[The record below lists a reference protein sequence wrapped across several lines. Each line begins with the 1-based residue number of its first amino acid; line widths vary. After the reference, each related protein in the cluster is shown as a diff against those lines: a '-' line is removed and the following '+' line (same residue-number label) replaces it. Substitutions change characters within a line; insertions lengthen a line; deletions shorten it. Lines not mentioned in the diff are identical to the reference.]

1 MDNKGDLQRVFEHET
16 ADSRLA
22 QSKLG
27 CLVALFFMP
36 LGGIVD
42 WVTYPDQLG
51 ELTVVRLVSVIVI
64 LAIYPL
70 HFIKGAKRHIKP
82 LNLSYPMVIVIAM
95 CAIIMMT
102 DGISGPYY
110 AGLSMLILGVS
121 LLLPLTFPEA
131 CFFVLYTIFCYVGF
145 GLFWEQDNFQPV
157 MVFNNLYFLCSTG
170 LIATLASYFAERA
183 RIREFQLTYELDQ
196 RNRELAELDRIK
208 SNFYA
213 NISHEF
219 RTPLTLILAP
229 IEDLLASDLNT
240 KSKNALRHI
249 RDNSYRLL
257 KLVNDLLDV
266 QKLEEKKD
274 FLEQQPV
281 RLNSLLANITST
293 MQTLAQRKS
302 INLDYQEPSEELVV
316 LGDQSALEKVFINLI
331 NNAVKF
337 TEPGGVV
344 RVKVSSV
351 EDQCLIEVSDTGSGI
366 SEQDLPYIFE
376 RFRQADGSDTRK
388 HQGTGLGLALVKEL
402 TQLHDGDIKVDSELG
417 EGTTMRV
424 NLPRYHGATDA
435 DDSAREID
443 PVQQLHRMADQMVIQ
458 EYEHEPG
465 ESAVTQDRASL
476 PRLLIVEDEPGIR
489 EYLSEIFADDYQ
501 VTVAK
506 DGAEGL
512 FLAQQSSVDLVIL
525 DWMLPKMDGLSI
537 CRAIKEDKQ
546 LSRIKVLLLTAKSD
560 EKSKLDAL
568 ANGAD
573 DFLTKPFSTV
583 EIRSRIRNLWNT
595 AQLQRDVEQQ
605 NQELQDTLTELK
617 NTQGQLIQSEKLNA
631 LGRLSAG
638 LLHEVN
644 NPLNFAF
651 ATFQLLERE
660 ESIKN
665 DEYASELMKDIREGM
680 ERISQIVKD
689 LKAFA
694 YPETSDLQSEFSLQ
708 KAAESAMR
716 FTAAKSSQVEV
727 RNEMPDWYVLGSQS
741 HIVQVIVN
749 LVENAIDA
757 MLEAGT
763 ESPTVTFSA
772 KRLDN
777 GRIQI
782 RVSDNGPG
790 IPKEI
795 QNKIFDPFYTTKD
808 VGAGLGMGLSICH
821 TIVSNHKGKLAI
833 DSSDQN
839 GTVFTFDLGDA
850 LSRPKDT
857 ETNFDQVSG
866 ELH

>member
-1 MDNKGDLQRVFEHET
+1 MVNSGNLQKVFEHET

-22 QSKLG
+22 QSKIG

-36 LGGIVD
+36 LGGVVD
-42 WVTYPDQLG
+42 WVTYPGQLA
-51 ELTVVRLVSVIVI
+51 ELTLVRIASVAVI
-64 LAIYPL
+64 LVIFPL
-70 HFIKGAKRHIKP
+70 HFLKNAKQYIKP
-82 LNLSYPMVIVIAM
+82 LNLSYPMVIVLAM
-95 CAIIMMT
+95 CTIIMMT
-102 DGISGPYY
+102 DGISGSYY

-131 CFFVLYTIFCYVGF
+131 CFFVLYTILCYVGF
-145 GLFWEQDNFQPV
+145 GFFWEQQNLQPV

-170 LIATLASYFAERA
+170 LIASLASYFAERA

-196 RNRELAELDRIK
+196 RNRELAEMDRIK

-229 IEDLLASDLNT
+229 IEDLLATDLND

-249 RDNSYRLL
+249 RDNAYRLL

-281 RLNSLLANITST
+281 RIVSLLANITST
-293 MQTLAQRKS
+293 MNALAAKKS
-302 INLDYQEPSEELVV
+302 ITLEYNQPDTELVV
-316 LGDQSALEKVFINLI
+316 MGDQSALEKVFINLI

-337 TEPGGVV
+337 TETGGAVTV
-344 RVKVSSV
+344 NVASS
-351 EDQCLIEVSDTGSGI
+351 EDRCLIEVTDTGAGI

-402 TQLHDGDIKVDSELG
+402 TQLHDGDIQVESELDK
-417 EGTTMRV
+417 GTLMRV
-424 NLPRYHGATDA
+424 DLPLYQGDA
-435 DDSAREID
+435 DEVDADEREID
-443 PVQQLHRMADQMVIQ
+443 PVQQLHRMADQMVV
-458 EYEHEPG
+458 EDFDYHPG
-465 ESAVTQDRASL
+465 ESIQDRANL

-489 EYLSEIFADDYQ
+489 EYLSEIFADEYQ

-512 FLAQQSSVDLVIL
+512 YQCQQAPIDLIIL

-537 CRAIKEDKQ
+537 CRAVKEDKQ
-546 LSRIKVLLLTAKSD
+546 LSRMKVLLLTARSD

-583 EIRSRIRNLWNT
+583 EIKSRIRNLWNT

-605 NQELQDTLTELK
+605 NQELQIAMTELK

-660 ESIKN
+660 DSIKN
-665 DEYASELMKDIREGM
+665 DEYAGDLMKDIREGM

-716 FTAAKSSQVEV
+716 FTAAKSSLVEI

-741 HIVQVIVN
+741 HIVQVLVN
-749 LVENAIDA
+749 LVENAVDA
-757 MLEAGT
+757 MLDAGT
-763 ESPTVTFSA
+763 ESPTVTYGA

-777 GRIQI
+777 DRIQV
-782 RVSDNGPG
+782 RVIDNGPG

-795 QNKIFDPFYTTKD
+795 QNRIFDPFYTTKD
-808 VGAGLGMGLSICH
+808 VGQGLGMGLSICH
-821 TIVSNHKGKLAI
+821 TIVSNHKGALTI
-833 DSSDQN
+833 ESSDQS
-839 GTVFTFDLGDA
+839 GTVFIFDLVDA
-850 LSRPKDT
+850 MSRPKDN
-857 ETNFDQVSG
+857 ETNHDQVSG
-866 ELH
+866 ELN

>member
-1 MDNKGDLQRVFEHET
+1 MVNRGDLQKVFEHET
-16 ADSRLA
+16 EDSRLA
-22 QSKLG
+22 QSKIG

-36 LGGIVD
+36 LGAIVD
-42 WVTYPDQLG
+42 WVTYPDQLA
-51 ELTVVRLVSVIVI
+51 ELSTVRFASVILI
-64 LAIYPL
+64 LAIFPL
-70 HFIKGAKRHIKP
+70 HFVKGAKRHIKP

-95 CAIIMMT
+95 CVIIMMT

-131 CFFVLYTIFCYVGF
+131 CFFVLYTIFCYMGF
-145 GLFWEQDNFQPV
+145 GFFWEQENLQPV
-157 MVFNNLYFLCSTG
+157 SVFNNLYFLCSTG
-170 LIATLASYFAERA
+170 LIATVASYFAERA

-229 IEDLLASDLNT
+229 IEDLLASDLNA
-240 KSKNALRHI
+240 KSKNALKHI
-249 RDNSYRLL
+249 RDNAYRLL

-293 MQTLAQRKS
+293 MQALAERKS
-302 INLDYQEPSEELVV
+302 INLEYVPATEELVV
-316 LGDQSALEKVFINLI
+316 MGDQSALEKVFINLI

-337 TEPGGVV
+337 TEPGGAV
-344 RVKVSSV
+344 RVKVSSS
-351 EDQCLIEVSDTGSGI
+351 ESQCLVEVTDTGPGI
-366 SEQDLPYIFE
+366 SEHDLPYIFE

-402 TQLHDGDIKVDSELG
+402 TQLHEGNIQVESELG
-417 EGTTMRV
+417 SGTRMQV
-424 NLPRYHGATDA
+424 NLPVYRGTLAEAESLERD
-435 DDSAREID
+435 ID
-443 PVQQLHRMADQMVIQ
+443 PLQQFHRAADQMVIDEFDYQ
-458 EYEHEPG
+458 PN
-465 ESAVTQDRASL
+465 ESTLDRASL

-512 FLAQQSSVDLVIL
+512 YQAQQSPVDLIIL

-537 CRAIKEDKQ
+537 CRAIKEDRQ

-568 ANGAD
+568 ANGTD

-583 EIRSRIRNLWNT
+583 EIKSRIHNLWNT

-605 NQELQDTLTELK
+605 NQELQTTLSELK

-644 NPLNFAF
+644 NPLSFAF

-660 ESIKN
+660 DSIKN

-694 YPETSDLQSEFSLQ
+694 YPETSDLQSEFSL
-708 KAAESAMR
+708 KKVAESAIR
-716 FTAAKSSQVEV
+716 FTAAKSSQFEI
-727 RNEMPDWYVLGSQS
+727 RNEMPDWYALGSQS

-749 LVENAIDA
+749 LVENSVDA
-757 MLEAGT
+757 MLDTGV
-763 ESPTVTFSA
+763 ESPQIILSA
-772 KRLDN
+772 KRLEN
-777 GRIQI
+777 GRIQV
-782 RVSDNGPG
+782 RVTDNGPG

-821 TIVSNHKGKLAI
+821 TIVSNHAGALAI
-833 DSSDQN
+833 ESSDES
-839 GTVFTFDLGDA
+839 GTVFTFDLGDSLPRA
-850 LSRPKDT
+850 KDI
-857 ETNFDQVSG
+857 ETNYDQVSG
-866 ELH
+866 ELN

>member
-1 MDNKGDLQRVFEHET
+1 MVNRGDLQKVFEHET
-16 ADSRLA
+16 QDSRLA

-36 LGGIVD
+36 LGGVVD
-42 WVTYPDQLG
+42 WVTYPDQLA
-51 ELTVVRLVSVIVI
+51 ELTAVRFASVILI
-64 LAIYPL
+64 LAIFPL
-70 HFIKGAKRHIKP
+70 HFVKGAKRYIKP

-95 CAIIMMT
+95 CIIIMMT

-131 CFFVLYTIFCYVGF
+131 CFFVLYTIFCYLGF
-145 GLFWEQDNFQPV
+145 GYFWEQQNFQPV
-157 MVFNNLYFLCSTG
+157 QVFNNLYFLCSTG
-170 LIATLASYFAERA
+170 LIATVASYFAERA

-229 IEDLLASDLNT
+229 IEDLLARDLDA
-240 KSKNALRHI
+240 KSKNALKHI
-249 RDNSYRLL
+249 RDNAYRLL

-281 RLNSLLANITST
+281 RVNSLLANITST

-302 INLDYQEPSEELVV
+302 IDLEYEQASEDLVV
-316 LGDQSALEKVFINLI
+316 MGDQSALEKVFINLI

-337 TEPGGVV
+337 TEAGGKVV
-344 RVKVSSV
+344 IKVSSG
-351 EDQCLIEVSDTGSGI
+351 DGQCLVEVKDTGSGI
-366 SEQDLPYIFE
+366 SEHDIPYIFE

-402 TQLHDGDIKVDSELG
+402 TQLHGGGIQVESELG
-417 EGTTMRV
+417 EGTRMLV
-424 NLPRYHGATDA
+424 NLPVYGGALDETA
-435 DDSAREID
+435 TVAREID
-443 PVQQLHRMADQMVIQ
+443 PLQQFHRAADQMVIEEFDYQ
-458 EYEHEPG
+458 PG
-465 ESAVTQDRASL
+465 EATQDRASL

-489 EYLSEIFADDYQ
+489 EYLSEIFADEYQ
-501 VTVAK
+501 VTVAR

-512 FLAQQSSVDLVIL
+512 YQAQQTMVDLVIL

-537 CRAIKEDKQ
+537 CRTIKEDKQ

-583 EIRSRIRNLWNT
+583 EIKSRMRNLWNT
-595 AQLQRDVEQQ
+595 AQLQRDVEHQ
-605 NQELQDTLTELK
+605 NQELQAAMKELK

-660 ESIKN
+660 DSIKQ
-665 DEYASELMKDIREGM
+665 DEYVGELMKDIREGM
-680 ERISQIVKD
+680 ERISQIVRD

-708 KAAESAMR
+708 KAAESAVR
-716 FTAAKSSQVEV
+716 FTAAKSSQFEI
-727 RNEMPDWYVLGSQS
+727 RNEMPDWYALGSQS

-749 LVENAIDA
+749 LIENAVDA
-757 MLEAGT
+757 MLDSGT
-763 ESPTVTFSA
+763 ENPMVTLSA
-772 KRLDN
+772 QRLEN
-777 GRIQI
+777 GRIQV
-782 RVSDNGPG
+782 RVADNGPG

-795 QNKIFDPFYTTKD
+795 QDKIFDPFYTTKD

-821 TIVSNHKGKLAI
+821 TIVSNHSGVLAI
-833 DSSDQN
+833 ESSGEN
-839 GTVFTFDLGDA
+839 GTVFTFDLVDA
-850 LSRPKDT
+850 LSRPKDI
-857 ETNFDQVSG
+857 ETNYDQVSG